1 MAFRQQFN
9 LEPRRRSFFDLYV
22 KLVIY
27 NWLRAR
33 GFIWREG
40 EAFDCGLFI
49 ESFKPRWWWH
59 HWPLWVTFV
68 TLQQPIEVGGRQ
80 VRAIF
85 IGKDVWLEFI
95 EAYGK

>member
-1 MAFRQQFN
+1 MTFKRQFDPMA
-9 LEPRRRSFFDLYV
+9 RRRKGLMR
-22 KLVIY
+22 LTMVIY

-33 GFIWREG
+33 GFIWREE
-40 EAFDCGLFI
+40 EAFDCGLFV